1 MPSQRKAANA
11 AVAVDEPTNRGG
23 AVSRPLGHPQKI
35 PRDSHGVRTAGLFQ
49 GDAVGA
55 LVCAAAETAALD
67 KCMMMVVWLAVVGHI
82 LNPGT
87 LPDRCLV
94 QTRQLCLLLRLRMW
108 K

>member
-11 AVAVDEPTNRGG
+11 AVAVDEPTEEEQSL
-23 AVSRPLGHPQKI
+23 ALSATLKK
-35 PRDSHGVRTAGLFQ
+35 SHATRTAGLFQ